1 MRGLFG
7 LVCAV
12 ALVLGASLFLAGEAK
27 AHGGVQFQSIHS
39 FAPQQVVVQRFV
51 PQQVVVQQV
60 HRVQPQRVIVQQQ
73 QHRAV
78 IVQQVRPQQ
87 VVVQARGHHVGAT
100 NVIIQQRRGFFGRF
114 R

>member
-12 ALVLGASLFLAGEAK
+12 ALVLFASLCLFNSEAK

-73 QHRAV
+73 HAV
-78 IVQQVRPQQ
+78 VVQQVRPQR